1 MKRKTCFITP
11 IVVASFYKLLLKKQF
26 VRDITESGWSF
37 ELKCYICVAKK
48 RKMKVIKYPLWL
60 LYRIWFY
67 ILMLVPILVLF
78 PFIFLTILSEKTYPL
93 FFKIARIWAK
103 IILIG
108 MGFRYSIEGDDIFE
122 DGKSYMLVANHTSMT
137 DIMLML
143 LAVKNHPF
151 VFVGKMELV
160 KIPIFG
166 FIYKRVCILVD
177 RKSSKSRYEVFERA
191 QKRIQQGLSICIFPE
206 GGVPD
211 ESVLL
216 DEFKDG
222 AFRIAIEHEL
232 PIVPMTFYD
241 NKKRFSYTFFSGTPG
256 KMRAKIH
263 APIETKGILKED
275 RHHIKEEVRKIIL
288 ADLENDQ
295 K

>member
-1 MKRKTCFITP
+1 MKLF
-11 IVVASFYKLLLKKQF
+11 
-26 VRDITESGWSF
+26 
-37 ELKCYICVAKK
+37 
-48 RKMKVIKYPLWL
+48 KYPFWL

-67 ILMLVPILVLF
+67 LLVLLPIIMLF
-78 PFIFLTILSEKTYPL
+78 PLILITILSEKTYSL
-93 FFKIARIWAK
+93 FFKIARFWARF
-103 IILIG
+103 ILIG
-108 MGFRYSIEGDDIFE
+108 MGFRYEIKGTENFE
-122 DGKSYMLVANHTSMT
+122 AGKSYMFVANHTSMA

-151 VFVGKMELV
+151 VFVGKKELV

-177 RKSSKSRYEVFERA
+177 RENSKSRFAVFERA
-191 QKRIQQGLSICIFPE
+191 QNRIQQGLSICIFPE

-222 AFRIAIEHEL
+222 AFRIAIEHQL
-232 PIVPMTFYD
+232 TIIPITFYD
-241 NKKRFSYTFFSGTPG
+241 NKKRFSYTFFSGSPG
-256 KMRAKIH
+256 KMRAKVH
-263 APIETKGILKED
+263 APISTTGKTTKDKNLLKQ
-275 RHHIKEEVRKIIL
+275 EVRDIIL
-288 ADLENDQ
+288 EELQ